1 MTVAL
6 LIVAAAAAVGDWL
19 AVQYRLYRI
28 EYALKPATLALLVAV
43 AAVEDFPGVKPWVIA
58 ALALGLLGDVG
69 LMLSDGHTDVPFIAG
84 LSAFLLGHVAYIV
97 GFTKLGLRN
106 IDLVAGA
113 LIVAGVAGL
122 TVPAVLR
129 GAARTAG
136 PPLAL
141 VVAGYAGVLSCMTV
155 LAVGTG
161 CVPIAAGAVLFL
173 LSDSLIA
180 RERFVA
186 TMPLGKLLIIVT
198 YHLAQFLILIGFIRA
213 T

>member
-19 AVQYRLYRI
+19 AVQFRLYRI

-43 AAVEDFPGVKPWVIA
+43 AAVEDLPGVKPWVIA

-113 LIVAGVAGL
+113 LIVAGLAGL

>member
-1 MTVAL
+1 VTVTL

-19 AVQYRLYRI
+19 AVQFRLYRI
-28 EYALKPATLALLVAV
+28 EYVLKPTTLALLVA
-43 AAVEDFPGVKPWVIA
+43 AATTADLGSVKPWVIA
-58 ALALGLLGDVG
+58 ALALGLLGDIG
-69 LMLSDGHTDVPFIAG
+69 LMLSDGHADVPFIAG

-97 GFTKLGLRN
+97 GFTKLGLHN

-113 LIVAGVAGL
+113 LIVAGIAGL
-122 TVPAVLR
+122 AVPAVLR

-136 PPLAL
+136 PPFAL

-155 LAVGTG
+155 LAVGTS
-161 CVPIAAGAVLFL
+161 CVPIAVGAVLFL
-173 LSDSLIA
+173 LSDTLIA

-186 TMPLGKLLIIVT
+186 TVPLGRLLIIVT